1 MATSQIID
9 SHMHI
14 YRTKEEGRR
23 QFEGGYV
30 IWEYGEKP
38 DVHFSQYDGDIED
51 ALDAMEKSGVSKAV
65 VMNLF
70 SVTRTREHNIS
81 ILPDTLTAADR
92 TREIQRIDDSFAE
105 LLQEFNTWICDT
117 VKPYPQLVPFIST
130 DPTALPGEAGARHI
144 REMVENHGA
153 RGIKLH
159 PVLQDFNMSDQ
170 RMWPFYEVCQE
181 LGIAIVAHS
190 GPAQGGEPHAEPR
203 SFAGALEAFP
213 NLKIV
218 LAHMGGGTWD
228 QATAIADAYPNAYFD
243 CCEIIEWTGGTN
255 APTEAQFAQLIKDVG
270 PERVLMG
277 SDFPWYDLDHQIER
291 IMELPLLSQEE
302 KEGML
307 GANAERILGL

>member
-1 MATSQIID
+1 
-9 SHMHI
+9 MHI

-23 QFEGGYV
+23 EFEGGYV
-30 IWEYGEKP
+30 VWEYGEKP
-38 DVHFSQYDGDIED
+38 DVQFSKYDGDIED
-51 ALDAMEKSGVSKAV
+51 ALDAMEKSDVTKAV

-81 ILPDTLTAADR
+81 ILPDTLTADQR
-92 TREIQRIDDSFAE
+92 TLEIQRIDSTFGE
-105 LLQEFNTWICDT
+105 LLREFNTWICDT
-117 VKPYPQLVPFIST
+117 VKPYPQLVPFMST
-130 DPTALPGEAGARHI
+130 DPIALPGEAGAQHI
-144 REMVENHGA
+144 RSMVEDHGA

-159 PVLQDFNMSDQ
+159 PVLQNFNMSGHE
-170 RMWPFYEVCQE
+170 MWPFYEVSQE
-181 LGIAIVAHS
+181 LGISIVAHS
-190 GPAQGGEPHAEPR
+190 GPAQDGEPYAEPK

-213 NLKIV
+213 DLKII

-228 QATAIADAYPNAYFD
+228 QATAIAEAYPNAYFD

-255 APTEAQFAQLIKDVG
+255 APTEEQFAQLIKDIG
-270 PERVLMG
+270 PERVIMG

-307 GANAERILGL
+307 GLNAERIMGL